1 MIKNF
6 CIACWL
12 FSSVVFA
19 QYNDSE
25 LYVTV
30 LSQHVHSGKVD
41 YARLRLDRRFSNYLF
56 SLTEVNPDTIQNLNA
71 RKAFWINVYNA
82 YTLSVVRDH
91 YPVKSIR
98 AIDTGLFGTS
108 VWDKPY
114 VHVGGKKYSLN
125 DVEHKILRPM
135 NDPRIHFALVCAA
148 KSCPVLRNEPY
159 RAEKLDEQLNEAARQ
174 FMNDPERNRV
184 DHQAKA
190 LYLSSIFKWYG
201 TDFGKSTG
209 DMVRYLL
216 RYMDINDT
224 DRVASYRVE
233 YLDYDWSLNE

>member
-1 MIKNF
+1 
-6 CIACWL
+6 
-12 FSSVVFA
+12 
-19 QYNDSE
+19 
-25 LYVTV
+25 
-30 LSQHVHSGKVD
+30 
-41 YARLRLDRRFSNYLF
+41 
-56 SLTEVNPDTIQNLNA
+56 
-71 RKAFWINVYNA
+71 
-82 YTLSVVRDH
+82 
-91 YPVKSIR
+91 
-98 AIDTGLFGTS
+98 
-108 VWDKPY
+108 
-114 VHVGGKKYSLN
+114 
-125 DVEHKILRPM
+125 
-135 NDPRIHFALVCAA
+135 FALVCAA

-224 DRVASYRVE
+224 DRVVSYRVE